1 MAIRAG
7 KPVTAGLDQVAQMDR
22 RERARVVSQLCE
34 QYPAFRSLL
43 TQVSMAR
50 GVAFASGLA
59 LAVAVIMLVHGAS
72 VWGVS
77 ALVFV
82 GLAGFG
88 YVAVVL
94 TDSRFD
100 LLLAVLGAH
109 RTDELH
115 GRLVTDQIY
124 GADPATSESD
134 DDAAQRP
141 AIIASHAVGPR
152 IVGLTDEPGI
162 PGHAS

>member
-7 KPVTAGLDQVAQMDR
+7 RPVTAGLSQVAQMDR
-22 RERARVVSQLCE
+22 RERARIVRQLC
-34 QYPAFRSLL
+34 QQHPAFRALIV
-43 TQVSMAR
+43 QVTRAR
-50 GVAFASGLA
+50 AVAFGSGLS
-59 LAVAVIMLVHGAS
+59 LAVAVMLLVNGAP
-72 VWGVS
+72 VCWVS
-77 ALVFV
+77 AFVFG

-88 YVAVVL
+88 YVAVAL

-124 GADPATSESD
+124 GDDPAAETYEDSAGNSAVRASQREESSHV
-134 DDAAQRP
+134 QR
-141 AIIASHAVGPR
+141 
-152 IVGLTDEPGI
+152 
-162 PGHAS
+162 HAS

>member
-1 MAIRAG
+1 MAFRWG
-7 KPVTAGLDQVAQMDR
+7 TPVAAGLSQVAQMDR
-22 RERARVVSQLCE
+22 RERARIVRQLCQ
-34 QYPAFRSLL
+34 QYPGFRALL
-43 TQVSMAR
+43 RQVTVAR
-50 GVAFASGLA
+50 GVAFASGLS
-59 LAVAVIMLVHGAS
+59 LAVAVMLLVQHVAVGWVA
-72 VWGVS
+72 

-115 GRLVTDQIY
+115 GRLVTDAIY
-124 GADPATSESD
+124 G
-134 DDAAQRP
+134 
-141 AIIASHAVGPR
+141 
-152 IVGLTDEPGI
+152 DEPAPDPEQGNPVGCSRLV
-162 PGHAS
+162 PGEYPTYSAPRPRHAS